1 MNIKLSNIY
10 IMITRTIKR
19 IWNFILIGFKGR
31 SQQKRMLQGFAALDE
46 IEKKGL
52 LTWMRGGRYLLIEQ
66 SLATSFLATGN
77 NGAKN
82 IFTMIALW
90 QNFHLFMEEAEQIR
104 LDTELA
110 AVRKAKKDH
119 PSLTNADI
127 RRIRLNARNNM
138 PELDPDKIDY
148 VREFDLFVIRSSAPS
163 AQDAS
168 EENGQLVAL
177 GHFDGKELQMA
188 MYEDVKYNLMR
199 GEDENN

>member
-1 MNIKLSNIY
+1 
-10 IMITRTIKR
+10 MITRTIKR
-19 IWNFILIGFKGR
+19 IWNFILSGFKGR

-110 AVRKAKKDH
+110 AVRKAKNDH

-127 RRIRLNARNNM
+127 RRIRMNARNNM
-138 PELDPDKIDY
+138 PDLDIEKINY

-163 AQDAS
+163 AHDAT

-188 MYEDVKYNLMR
+188 MYEDVKHNLMR

>member
-1 MNIKLSNIY
+1 
-10 IMITRTIKR
+10 MITRTIKR
-19 IWNFILIGFKGR
+19 IRNFILSGFKGH
-31 SQQKRMLQGFAALDE
+31 SMQKRMLQGFAALDE

-52 LTWMRGGRYLLIEQ
+52 LTWMRGGRYLIIEQ
-66 SLATSFLATGN
+66 TFATSILATGKK
-77 NGAKN
+77 GAKN
-82 IFTMIALW
+82 IFTMVALW
-90 QNFHLFMEEAEQIR
+90 QNFHIFLEAAEQIR
-104 LDTELA
+104 LDTELE

-119 PSLTNADI
+119 PSLTKADI
-127 RRIRLNARNNM
+127 RRIRMNARNNM
-138 PELDPDKIDY
+138 PDLDPEKIDY

-163 AQDAS
+163 AQDAT

>member
-1 MNIKLSNIY
+1 
-10 IMITRTIKR
+10 MITRTIKR

>member
-1 MNIKLSNIY
+1 
-10 IMITRTIKR
+10 MITRTIKR
-19 IWNFILIGFKGR
+19 IWNFILSGFKGR
-31 SQQKRMLQGFAALDE
+31 RLQKRMLQGFAVLDR
-46 IEKKGL
+46 IERKGL
-52 LTWMRGGRYLLIEQ
+52 LTWMREGRYLLLEEPFAI
-66 SLATSFLATGN
+66 SILATGKK
-77 NGAKN
+77 GAKN

-90 QNFHLFMEEAEQIR
+90 QNFSIFREAAEMLRIEAEI
-104 LDTELA
+104 E
-110 AVRKAKKDH
+110 AVRKAKKEH
-119 PSLTNADI
+119 PSLTNEDI

-163 AQDAS
+163 AQDAT

>member
-1 MNIKLSNIY
+1 
-10 IMITRTIKR
+10 MITRTIKR
-19 IWNFILIGFKGR
+19 IWNFILSGFKGR
-31 SQQKRMLQGFAALDE
+31 SQQKRMLQAFAALDE

-119 PSLTNADI
+119 PSLTKADI
-127 RRIRLNARNNM
+127 RMNARNNM
-138 PELDPDKIDY
+138 PDLDIEKINY
-148 VREFDLFVIRSSAPS
+148 VREFDLFVIRSSAQS
-163 AQDAS
+163 AQDAT

-188 MYEDVKYNLMR
+188 MYEDVKHNLMR

>member
-1 MNIKLSNIY
+1 
-10 IMITRTIKR
+10 MITRTIKK
-19 IWNFILIGFKGR
+19 IWNFIFSGFKGR
-31 SQQKRMLQGFAALDE
+31 RLQKRMLRGFAALDR
-46 IEKKGL
+46 IERKGL
-52 LTWMRGGRYLLIEQ
+52 LTWMREGRYLLLEQ
-66 SLATSFLATGN
+66 TFATSILSTGKK
-77 NGAKN
+77 GAKN

-90 QNFHLFMEEAEQIR
+90 QNFHIFLEAAEQIR
-104 LDTELA
+104 LETELA
-110 AVRKAKKDH
+110 AVRKAQKEH
-119 PSLTNADI
+119 PSLTKEDI
-127 RRIRLNARNNM
+127 RRIRMNACNNM

-163 AQDAS
+163 AQDAT

>member
-19 IWNFILIGFKGR
+19 IWKFILSGFKGR
-31 SQQKRMLQGFAALDE
+31 SLQKRMLQGFAALDD

-119 PSLTNADI
+119 PSLTKSDI
-127 RRIRLNARNNM
+127 RRIRMNARNNM
-138 PELDPDKIDY
+138 PDLDLEKINY

-163 AQDAS
+163 AQDAT
-168 EENGQLVAL
+168 EENGQLVAI

-188 MYEDVKYNLMR
+188 MYEDVKHNLMR

>member
-1 MNIKLSNIY
+1 
-10 IMITRTIKR
+10 MITRTIKR
-19 IWNFILIGFKGR
+19 IWNFILSGFKGR
-31 SQQKRMLQGFAALDE
+31 RLQKRMLQGFAALDR
-46 IEKKGL
+46 IERKGL
-52 LTWMRGGRYLLIEQ
+52 LTWMREGRYLLLEQ
-66 SLATSFLATGN
+66 TFATSILATGKK
-77 NGAKN
+77 GAKN

-90 QNFHLFMEEAEQIR
+90 QNFKLFQEEAEQIR
-104 LDTELA
+104 IDTELA

-119 PSLTNADI
+119 PSLTKADI
-127 RRIRLNARNNM
+127 RRIRMNARNNM
-138 PELDPDKIDY
+138 PDLDPEKIDY

-163 AQDAS
+163 AQDAT